1 MSNKVQF
8 AFEMQGIVIP
18 IANILCRK
26 MVSKTTRGTVK
37 YRSIAASI
45 REIGIIEPPVVY
57 PEDKKK
63 GTYLLLDGHLRIDV
77 LKEMGETEVFCLIST
92 DDESYTYN
100 KIATLVATIQE
111 HFMIMKVIEH
121 GVSEERI
128 AKALNVDVAKI
139 KQKMNL
145 IHDICPE
152 AVDLLKDKHIVPEA
166 LRVMKKVKAMRQIEM
181 AELMISANNYS
192 LPYANALFA
201 ATPSDQLAETVKAKE
216 VAGIKPE
223 DLARM
228 EKEMEKL
235 KDDYKLHE
243 DAYGQSVLILVQ
255 AVGYVNKLLNNAK
268 VVRYFSNNSPETLQE
283 FQKIVEA
290 VSLES

>member
-1 MSNKVQF
+1 MSNKVHF
-8 AFEMQGIVIP
+8 AFEMKGVVVP

-26 MVSKTTRGTVK
+26 IVKKALRGSVK

-77 LKEMGETEVFCLIST
+77 LKEMGETEVFCLIAT
-92 DDESYTYN
+92 DDESYTFN
-100 KIATLVATIQE
+100 RIGTFVATIQE

-128 AKALNVDVAKI
+128 AKTLNVDVAKI
-139 KQKMNL
+139 KQKINL
-145 IHDICPE
+145 INDICPE
-152 AVDLLKDKHIVPEA
+152 AVDLLKDKHVVPEA
-166 LRVMKKVKAMRQIEM
+166 LRIMKKVKAMRQIEM

-192 LPYANALFA
+192 FPYANALFA
-201 ATPSDQLAETVKAKE
+201 ATPADQLVETTKTKE
-216 VAGIKPE
+216 VTGIKPE

-235 KDDYKLHE
+235 KNDYKLHE
-243 DAYGQSVLILVQ
+243 EIYGQNVLILVQ